1 MLRLLIAE
9 SSVLFAGLLQ
19 ARLLSDMQVE
29 VCHDGEEALRLLQ
42 SFQPDAM
49 ILNLQLPRKDGFTL
63 LRQSSYVPRVI
74 LGVAGFI
81 SSSVQQTAYSLG
93 VSQLVLMPSVNAT
106 ITSLASLLQQ
116 ANAPDRKP
124 DLREQARYHLQQ
136 LNIQPHLD
144 GYKDL
149 AVALPLFF
157 ADPEQTL
164 SKELYPTVAEIMG
177 HDDARLIERSIRSA
191 ITRAW
196 KTRDKIVWQKYFPGE
211 RDCPSNKLF
220 LARIC
225 EMMK

>member
-19 ARLLSDMQVE
+19 DRLLADMQVE

-63 LRQSSYVPRVI
+63 LRQASYVPRVI
-74 LGVAGFI
+74 LAVSGFI
-81 SSSVQQTAYSLG
+81 STSVQQTAYSLG
-93 VSQLVLMPSVNAT
+93 VSQLVLMPSANTV
-106 ITSLASLLQQ
+106 ITHLTTLLQQ
-116 ANAPDRKP
+116 ADDPDREP
-124 DLREQARYHLQQ
+124 DLRELARYHLQQ
-136 LNIQPHLD
+136 LNFLPHLD

-149 AVALPLFF
+149 TVALPLFF

-164 SKELYPTVAEIMG
+164 SKELYPAVAKIMG
-177 HDDARLIERSIRSA
+177 HSDARAVERSIRLA

-196 KTRDKIVWQKYFPGE
+196 KTRDPAVWQKYFPAEQG
-211 RDCPSNKLF
+211 CPKNKLF

>member
-19 ARLLSDMQVE
+19 ERLLSDMQVE

-63 LRQSSYVPRVI
+63 LRQSSYVPRMI

-81 SSSVQQTAYSLG
+81 SSSLG
-93 VSQLVLMPSVNAT
+93 VSQLALMPSGNAT

-157 ADPEQTL
+157 ADAEQTL

>member
-19 ARLLSDMQVE
+19 ERLLSDMQVE

-136 LNIQPHLD
+136 LNIQPHHTSRI
-144 GYKDL
+144 
-149 AVALPLFF
+149 
-157 ADPEQTL
+157 EQ
-164 SKELYPTVAEIMG
+164 
-177 HDDARLIERSIRSA
+177 
-191 ITRAW
+191 
-196 KTRDKIVWQKYFPGE
+196 
-211 RDCPSNKLF
+211 
-220 LARIC
+220 IC
-225 EMMK
+225 QV